1 MSIAK
6 SLVTYCE
13 QGIESLRNEPPR
25 SNNELAAER
34 IVEMM
39 AAAMALDNAAFSEF
53 IALVIETRK
62 SIREIES

>member
-25 SNNELAAER
+25 SSNELAAER

-39 AAAMALDNAAFSEF
+39 AAAMALDNSAFSEF
-53 IALVIETRK
+53 VALVIETRK

>member
-25 SNNELAAER
+25 SSNELAAER

-39 AAAMALDNAAFSEF
+39 AVAMALDNAAFSEF
-53 IALVIETRK
+53 VALVIETRK

>member
-13 QGIESLRNEPPR
+13 QGIESLRNELPR

>member
-25 SNNELAAER
+25 SSNELAAER